1 MRLVTIRT
9 TAVMGAACLAFAIC
23 GPLASASAKPIT
35 QIKRIMPASGP
46 ELSSIPVT
54 IHGSNFSTA
63 PGGTTV
69 SFGGEPALSV
79 TCASTQKCTA
89 MTPELIAGPV
99 EVKATSNGETSTAA
113 IIFTYETYA
122 PPVVKITNDA
132 SHPVFSQHKLIDR
145 YAGIFDPGNV
155 YLDIENTFPGPVTI
169 TGPTG
174 YVDLKEG
181 ETAGYNIPVQS
192 VPYTFAV
199 ESGTFHRQTLI
210 VKARTPR

>member
-1 MRLVTIRT
+1 M

-35 QIKRIMPASGP
+35 QIKRITPTSAP
-46 ELSSIPVT
+46 EFSSIPVT
-54 IHGSNFSTA
+54 IHGSNFSTT

-69 SFGGEPALSV
+69 LFGTEPALSV

-89 MTPELIAGPV
+89 MAPELIAGPV

-113 IIFTYETYA
+113 IVFTYETYA
-122 PPVVKITNDA
+122 PPLVKIIDEA
-132 SHPVFSQHKLIDR
+132 GHPVFTRHKLIDS

-155 YLDIENTFPGPVTI
+155 YLQIENSFPGTVTI

-174 YVDLKEG
+174 YLNVKAG

-192 VPYTFAV
+192 APYTFAV
-199 ESGTFHRQTLI
+199 ESGTFRRETLT
-210 VKARTPR
+210 VKTRTPR